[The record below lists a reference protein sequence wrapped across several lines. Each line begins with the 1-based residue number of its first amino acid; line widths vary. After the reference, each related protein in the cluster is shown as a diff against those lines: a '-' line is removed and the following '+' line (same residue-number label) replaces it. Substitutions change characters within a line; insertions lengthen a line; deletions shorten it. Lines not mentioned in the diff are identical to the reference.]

1 VNPVTYAGLCLSPS
15 ARVCDNPRPSVGPD
29 VGLGMARLRERGV
42 QTAKPGRHSD
52 GDGLHLVVS
61 EMGRKK
67 WVLRY
72 QVAGVRKDKGLG
84 AYPSV
89 GLKDARDRATAAR
102 RLVARGVDP
111 IEADRAAKKAAK
123 PIPTFREIAKLV
135 IEDAQSKSVNAKVR
149 YQWERHLGPA
159 YSGPLLDRPVH
170 EITALD
176 VAAVLRPVWRSKPEV
191 ARKLYPAIRRVFD
204 RARVILRD
212 EHGISMLE
220 NPARW
225 DDLKAMGFETPKEL
239 TKGNHPSLP
248 HGQMSEFIAVLGARK
263 ATAALALELLI
274 LTNVRTNAVLQ
285 AKWSEFDL
293 DKALWN
299 VPLVNLKDR
308 EHRKESFDV
317 PLSPRAIEIV
327 KEMEKARVSV
337 YVFPGQRKGQPLSN
351 MAFLMLLKRMNAAP
365 TGETPDPVAKPR
377 WHDPTAGR
385 AITAHGFRASF
396 KTWAEE
402 VATFPH
408 AAIEH
413 AMGHKVGGKVERAYT
428 RTTLLDMRRKLMDAW
443 AAYCEP
449 SGADEKV
456 TPLRRKA

>member
-1 VNPVTYAGLCLSPS
+1 
-15 ARVCDNPRPSVGPD
+15 
-29 VGLGMARLRERGV
+29 MARLTERGV

-52 GDGLHLVVS
+52 GEGLHLVVS
-61 EMGRKK
+61 ETGRKK

-89 GLKDARDRATAAR
+89 GLRDARERAIAAR
-102 RLVARGVDP
+102 KLVARGVDP
-111 IEADRAAKKAAK
+111 IEADRAARKGAK
-123 PIPTFREIAKLV
+123 PIPTFKEIAKHV

-159 YSGPLLDRPVH
+159 YAGPLLDRPVH
-170 EITALD
+170 EINALD
-176 VAAVLRPVWRSKPEV
+176 VAAVLRPVWRAKPEV

-204 RARVILRD
+204 LARVILRD
-212 EHGISMLE
+212 EHGIVMLD

-239 TKGNHPSLP
+239 TRGNHPSLP
-248 HGQMSEFIAVLGARK
+248 HGQMPEFIAALRSRE

-285 AKWSEFDL
+285 AKWPEFDL

-308 EHRKESFDV
+308 EHRKESFEV

-327 KEMEKARVSV
+327 KEIEKARVSV
-337 YVFPGQRKGQPLSN
+337 YIFPGQRKDHPLSN
-351 MAFLMLLKRMNAAP
+351 VVMLTLLKRMNATP
-365 TGETPDPVAKPR
+365 KGEKPDPDAKPT
-377 WHDPTAGR
+377 WNDPTSGR
-385 AITAHGFRASF
+385 AITAHGFRATF

-413 AMGHKVGGKVERAYT
+413 AMGHKVRGKVERAYT

-443 AAYCEP
+443 AGYCVPREAGDATVV
-449 SGADEKV
+449 S
-456 TPLRRKA
+456 LRRA

>member
-1 VNPVTYAGLCLSPS
+1 
-15 ARVCDNPRPSVGPD
+15 
-29 VGLGMARLRERGV
+29 V
-42 QTAKPGRHSD
+42 QTAGPGRHGD
-52 GDGLHLVVS
+52 GEGLHLVVS
-61 EMGRKK
+61 GTGRKK

-84 AYPSV
+84 AYSAV
-89 GLKDARDRATAAR
+89 GLRDARDKSMEAR
-102 RLVARGVDP
+102 KLVARGVDP
-111 IEADRAAKKAAK
+111 IEADRVAKKAAK
-123 PIPTFREIAKLV
+123 PIPTFSEIAKLV
-135 IEDAQSKSVNAKVR
+135 IEDAVSKSVSAKAR
-149 YQWERHLGPA
+149 HQWERYLGDA
-159 YSGPLLDRPVH
+159 YCKKLLDRPVH
-170 EITALD
+170 EITAVD
-176 VAAVLRPVWRSKPEV
+176 VAATLRLVWTAKPES
-191 ARKLYPAIRRVFD
+191 ARKLYPAIRRVFA

-212 EHGISMLE
+212 EHGIVMLE

-225 DDLKAMGFETPKEL
+225 DDLKAMGFQTPKEL

-248 HGQMSEFIAVLGARK
+248 HGLIPVFIAALRARE
-263 ATAALALELLI
+263 AMAALALELLI

-285 AKWSEFDL
+285 AKWPEFDL

-299 VPLVNLKDR
+299 VPLANLKDR
-308 EHRKESFDV
+308 EHRKESFEV
-317 PLSPRAIEIV
+317 PLSPRAVEIV

-351 MAFLMLLKRMNAAP
+351 MAFLTLLKRMNVAP
-365 TGETPDPVAKPR
+365 KGEKPEPDAKPR
-377 WHDPTAGR
+377 WHDPASAR
-385 AITAHGFRASF
+385 AITAHGFRATF
-396 KTWAEE
+396 KTWTEE

-428 RTTLLDMRRKLMDAW
+428 RTTLLDMRRKLMDTW

-449 SGADEKV
+449 SSVDERV

>member
-1 VNPVTYAGLCLSPS
+1 L
-15 ARVCDNPRPSVGPD
+15 
-29 VGLGMARLRERGV
+29 
-42 QTAKPGRHSD
+42 
-52 GDGLHLVVS
+52 VS
-61 EMGRKK
+61 ETGRKK

-72 QVAGVRKDKGLG
+72 QVAGVRQDKGLG
-84 AYPSV
+84 TYPSV
-89 GLKDARDRATAAR
+89 GLRDARERAIAAR
-102 RLVARGVDP
+102 KFVASGVDP
-111 IEADRAAKKAAK
+111 IEADRAVRKAAK
-123 PIPTFREIAKLV
+123 PIPTFKEIAKLV

-159 YSGPLLDRPVH
+159 YAGPLLDRPVH

-176 VAAVLRPVWRSKPEV
+176 VAAVLRPVWRAEPEV
-191 ARKLYPAIRRVFD
+191 GRKLYPAIRRVFD

-212 EHGISMLE
+212 EHGIVMLD

-248 HGQMSEFIAVLGARK
+248 HGQMTEFAATLRSRK

-285 AKWSEFDL
+285 AKWPEFDL
-293 DKALWN
+293 DKVLWN
-299 VPLVNLKDR
+299 VPLANLKDR
-308 EHRKESFDV
+308 EHRKESFEV
-317 PLSPRAIEIV
+317 PLSPRAVEIV

-337 YVFPGQRKGQPLSN
+337 YVFPGQRKDHPLSN
-351 MAFLMLLKRMNAAP
+351 VAMLTLLKAMNAAP
-365 TGETPDPVAKPR
+365 EGEKPDPDAKPR
-377 WHDPTAGR
+377 WRDPASGR

-413 AMGHKVGGKVERAYT
+413 AMGHKVGGNVECAYT
-428 RTTLLDMRRKLMDAW
+428 RTTLLDMRRKLMGAW
-443 AAYCEP
+443 ASYCEP
-449 SGADEKV
+449 SSIGEKV

>member
-1 VNPVTYAGLCLSPS
+1 
-15 ARVCDNPRPSVGPD
+15 
-29 VGLGMARLRERGV
+29 MARLTERGV

-61 EMGRKK
+61 ETGRKK

-72 QVAGVRKDKGLG
+72 QVAGARKDKGLG
-84 AYPSV
+84 AYPAV
-89 GLKDARDRATAAR
+89 GLKDARERASEAR
-102 RLVARGVDP
+102 KLVARGVDP
-111 IEADRAAKKAAK
+111 IEADRAARKAAK
-123 PIPTFREIAKLV
+123 PIPTFKDIAKLV
-135 IEDAQSKSVNAKVR
+135 IEDAQAKSVNAKVR
-149 YQWERHLGPA
+149 YQWERHLGPV

-212 EHGISMLE
+212 EHGIAMIE

-248 HGQMSEFIAVLGARK
+248 HGQMPEFMAALRSRK

-274 LTNVRTNAVLQ
+274 LTNVRTNAILQ
-285 AKWSEFDL
+285 AKWPEFDL
-293 DKALWN
+293 DKAIWN
-299 VPLVNLKDR
+299 VPLADLKDR
-308 EHRKESFDV
+308 EHRKEPFEI
-317 PLSPRAIEIV
+317 PLAIRAVEILR
-327 KEMEKARVSV
+327 EMEKTRVSAF
-337 YVFPGQRKGQPLSN
+337 VFPGQKKAQPLSN
-351 MAFLMLLKRMNAAP
+351 MAFLTLLKRMNAAP
-365 TGETPDPVAKPR
+365 KGAKPDQDSKPK
-377 WHDPTAGR
+377 WHDPASGR
-385 AITAHGFRASF
+385 AITAHGFRATF

-408 AAIEH
+408 AVIEH

-443 AAYCEP
+443 ARSCEP
-449 SGADEKV
+449 RADNV
-456 TPLRRKA
+456 VAFGRL

>member
-1 VNPVTYAGLCLSPS
+1 
-15 ARVCDNPRPSVGPD
+15 
-29 VGLGMARLRERGV
+29 MARLTERGV
-42 QTAKPGRHSD
+42 QTARPGRHSD

-61 EMGRKK
+61 RTGRKK

-72 QVAGVRKDKGLG
+72 QVGGVRKDKGLG
-84 AYPSV
+84 AYPAV
-89 GLKDARDRATAAR
+89 GLSYARERAIEAR
-102 RLVARGVDP
+102 KLVARGIDP
-111 IEADRAAKKAAK
+111 IEAERAAKKAAK
-123 PIPTFREIAKLV
+123 PIPTFAEIAKLV

-159 YSGPLLDRPVH
+159 YSSPLLDRLVH

-191 ARKLYPAIRRVFD
+191 ARKLYPAIRRVFE

-212 EHGISMLE
+212 EHGIAMIE

-239 TKGNHPSLP
+239 TKGNHPSLA
-248 HGQMSEFIAVLGARK
+248 HGQMPDFIAALRARK
-263 ATAALALELLI
+263 ATAAVALELLI

-299 VPLVNLKDR
+299 VPLMNLKDR
-308 EHRKESFDV
+308 EHRKDSFEV
-317 PLSPRAIEIV
+317 PLSLRVVVIL
-327 KEMEKARVSV
+327 KEMERARVSA
-337 YVFPGQRKGQPLSN
+337 YVFPGQRRGQPLSN
-351 MAFLMLLKRMNAAP
+351 MAFLTLLKRMNATP
-365 TGETPDPVAKPR
+365 KGEKPDPDANPT
-377 WHDPTAGR
+377 WNDPTSGR
-385 AITAHGFRASF
+385 AITAHGFRATF

-443 AAYCEP
+443 ADYCEP
-449 SGADEKV
+449 SSADEKV

>member
-1 VNPVTYAGLCLSPS
+1 
-15 ARVCDNPRPSVGPD
+15 VG
-29 VGLGMARLRERGV
+29 RLTERGV
-42 QTAKPGRHSD
+42 QTAGPGRHGD
-52 GDGLHLVVS
+52 GEGLHLVVS
-61 EMGRKK
+61 GTGRKK

-72 QVAGVRKDKGLG
+72 QVVGVRKDRGLG
-84 AYPSV
+84 AYPNV
-89 GLKDARDRATAAR
+89 GLKDARERAIEAR
-102 RLVARGVDP
+102 KLVARGIDP
-111 IEADRAAKKAAK
+111 IEADKAAK
-123 PIPTFREIAKLV
+123 PIPTFKDVAKLV
-135 IEDAQSKSVNAKVR
+135 IEDAVSKSVSAKAR
-149 YQWERHLGPA
+149 HQWERYLGDA
-159 YSGPLLDRPVH
+159 YCKKLLDRPVH
-170 EITALD
+170 EITAVD
-176 VAAVLRPVWRSKPEV
+176 VAATLRLVWKAKPES

-212 EHGISMLE
+212 EHGIAMPD

-239 TKGNHPSLP
+239 TKGNHPSLS
-248 HGQMSEFIAVLGARK
+248 HGQMPEFIAALRARK
-263 ATAALALELLI
+263 ATAAVALELLI

-285 AKWSEFDL
+285 AKWPEFDL
-293 DKALWN
+293 DKTLWN
-299 VPLVNLKDR
+299 VPLANLKDR
-308 EHRKESFDV
+308 EHRKESFEV
-317 PLSPRAIEIV
+317 PLSPRAVEIV
-327 KEMEKARVSV
+327 KELEKARVSV

-351 MAFLMLLKRMNAAP
+351 MAFLALLKRMNVAP
-365 TGETPDPVAKPR
+365 KGEKSDPDAKPR
-377 WHDPTAGR
+377 WHDPASGR
-385 AITAHGFRASF
+385 AVTAHGFRATF

-449 SGADEKV
+449 SSADERV

>member
-1 VNPVTYAGLCLSPS
+1 
-15 ARVCDNPRPSVGPD
+15 
-29 VGLGMARLRERGV
+29 
-42 QTAKPGRHSD
+42 
-52 GDGLHLVVS
+52 VS
-61 EMGRKK
+61 GTGRKK

-72 QVAGVRKDKGLG
+72 QVAGARKDKGLG
-84 AYPSV
+84 TYPAV
-89 GLKDARDRATAAR
+89 GLKDARDKAIEAR
-102 RLVARGVDP
+102 KLVARGVDP
-111 IEADRAAKKAAK
+111 IEAERAARKAAK

-159 YSGPLLDRPVH
+159 YSGPLLDRSVH

-212 EHGISMLE
+212 EHGIAMLE

-248 HGQMSEFIAVLGARK
+248 HGRMPEFFAALRARK

-274 LTNVRTNAVLQ
+274 LTNVRTNAVLR

-308 EHRKESFDV
+308 EYRKQSFEV
-317 PLSPRAIEIV
+317 PLAPRALEIV
-327 KEMEKARVSV
+327 REMEKAHVSA
-337 YVFPGQRKGQPLSN
+337 YVFPGKRKAHPLSN
-351 MAFLMLLKRMNAAP
+351 IAMLTLLKRMNATPKGEQPAP
-365 TGETPDPVAKPR
+365 DAKPR
-377 WHDPTAGR
+377 WHDPASGR
-385 AITAHGFRASF
+385 AITAHGFRATF

-408 AAIEH
+408 AVIEH

-428 RTTLLDMRRKLMDAW
+428 RTTLLDMRRTLMDAW
-443 AAYCEP
+443 AAYFAP
-449 SGADEKV
+449 PGTVEKV

>member
-1 VNPVTYAGLCLSPS
+1 
-15 ARVCDNPRPSVGPD
+15 
-29 VGLGMARLRERGV
+29 MARLTERGV

-52 GDGLHLVVS
+52 GDGLHLVVG
-61 EMGRKK
+61 ETGRKK

-84 AYPSV
+84 AYPTV
-89 GLKDARDRATAAR
+89 GLKDARERASEAR
-102 RLVARGVDP
+102 KLLARGFDP
-111 IEADRAAKKAAK
+111 IEADRAARKAAK
-123 PIPTFREIAKLV
+123 PVPTFREIAKLV

-170 EITALD
+170 EITALE

-212 EHGISMLE
+212 EHGIRMPE

-239 TKGNHPSLP
+239 TKGNYPSLP
-248 HGQMSEFIAVLGARK
+248 HGKMPQFIAALRARE
-263 ATAALALELLI
+263 ATTAHALELLI
-274 LTNVRTNAVLQ
+274 LTNVRTNAILQ

-293 DKALWN
+293 EKAIWTI
-299 VPLVNLKDR
+299 PLVNLKDR
-308 EHRKESFDV
+308 EHRKDSFEI
-317 PLSPRAIEIV
+317 PLSLRAVEIV
-327 KEMEKARVSV
+327 REMEKARVSSH
-337 YVFPGQRKGQPLSN
+337 VFPGQRKGQPLSN
-351 MAFLMLLKRMNAAP
+351 MAFLTLLKRMNATPRGEKPAP
-365 TGETPDPVAKPR
+365 DAKPR
-377 WHDPTAGR
+377 WHDPASGR
-385 AITAHGFRASF
+385 AITAHGFRATF

-408 AAIEH
+408 TVIEH

-443 AAYCEP
+443 ASYCEP
-449 SGADEKV
+449 KATDEKV
-456 TPLRRKA
+456 TPLRRKG

>member
-1 VNPVTYAGLCLSPS
+1 
-15 ARVCDNPRPSVGPD
+15 
-29 VGLGMARLRERGV
+29 MARLTERGV
-42 QTAKPGRHSD
+42 QTARPGRHSD

-61 EMGRKK
+61 ATGRKK

-72 QVAGVRKDKGLG
+72 QVSGVRKDKGLG

-111 IEADRAAKKAAK
+111 IDADRAARKAAK

-212 EHGISMLE
+212 EHGITMLE

-239 TKGNHPSLP
+239 SKGNHPSLP
-248 HGQMSEFIAVLGARK
+248 HGQMSEFMAALRDRK
-263 ATAALALELLI
+263 AIAALALELLI

-285 AKWSEFDL
+285 AKWPEFDL

-308 EHRKESFDV
+308 EHRKQSFEV
-317 PLSPRAIEIV
+317 PLAPRAVEIV
-327 KEMEKARVSV
+327 REMEKARVSV
-337 YVFPGQRKGQPLSN
+337 HVFPGQRKGQPLSN

-365 TGETPDPVAKPR
+365 TGETPDPAAKPR
-377 WHDPTAGR
+377 WHDPTSGR
-385 AITAHGFRASF
+385 AITAHGFRATF

-428 RTTLLDMRRKLMDAW
+428 RTTLLEMRRKLMDAW

-449 SGADEKV
+449 SSVDEKV